1 MLVED
6 KLHFDHVKE
15 AVDFINHL
23 KLNNPAFISFEI
35 KLPEKHDDGIDLIIK
50 WEV

>member
-23 KLNNPAFISFEI
+23 KLNYQKSMMME
-35 KLPEKHDDGIDLIIK
+35 LILL
-50 WEV
+50 